1 MSRGLRRLAIASVLA
16 FAAATTTGTMSGR
29 GQIVLPNG
37 WLIRQPTG
45 TMTQTDTMPQGAAA
59 SPDDKTLAVVNAGYN
74 QPTLRLYSV
83 PALDQI
89 ASIPLP
95 GAFGRP
101 LWLDGSHVLIAGANA
116 DALLDVDV
124 SRQEVRSIPMPAH
137 SYPVAVAKF
146 GDTFAVA
153 TDGDT
158 VRARRVAR
166 RRPCRQGHPYWRPH
180 RRSRIRSERDALRI
194 ELLKQLHRRNRYAN
208 SSLAPATTGLHPTA
222 ILALKDAVYV
232 AETDADT
239 VGVYDPST
247 QRRVASIY
255 VGDLPAAMMLDG
267 VSPNALAQHG
277 DAVFVSLGAANAIA
291 VVRGHAVVERLAA
304 GWYPTDVVPVGERLY
319 IIDGKG
325 EGSPPN
331 PYFQPQRKSDFDYIA
346 TLEYG
351 SIRTSDLHA
360 AGRLPNPQGALGW
373 REHTSDPWCV
383 PAARSNTCSSS

>member
-1 MSRGLRRLAIASVLA
+1 M
-16 FAAATTTGTMSGR
+16 
-29 GQIVLPNG
+29 
-37 WLIRQPTG
+37 
-45 TMTQTDTMPQGAAA
+45 
-59 SPDDKTLAVVNAGYN
+59 
-74 QPTLRLYSV
+74 
-83 PALDQI
+83 
-89 ASIPLP
+89 
-95 GAFGRP
+95 
-101 LWLDGSHVLIAGANA
+101 
-116 DALLDVDV
+116 
-124 SRQEVRSIPMPAH
+124 
-137 SYPVAVAKF
+137 
-146 GDTFAVA
+146 
-153 TDGDT
+153 
-158 VRARRVAR
+158 
-166 RRPCRQGHPYWRPH
+166 
-180 RRSRIRSERDALRI
+180 
-194 ELLKQLHRRNRYAN
+194 
-208 SSLAPATTGLHPTA
+208 
-222 ILALKDAVYV
+222 ALKDAVYV

-373 REHTSDPWCV
+373 REHTSDPV
-383 PAARSNTCSSS
+383 VRAGGPIKHVFFILKENRTYDQVLGDMAGRQRRREARVVRREGDPESARNRGAVRPLRQHVCKRRSK